1 MALLVKKPIKEYKD
15 VLKGKVWVFPD
26 NVDTDVI
33 SPAKYFENLPETL
46 KHTCEAIIREFPSQ
60 VKDGDII
67 VAGRNMG
74 CGSSRETAPMI
85 LQEKGIAA
93 VVAESFARIFYRSSF
108 VRAFPLLEIPNISK
122 EFKTGDQIEINIPNV
137 EVINLRTGKKFKGKT
152 IPPKLMNYLK
162 HGGMEK
168 MLLAE
173 LKEEAKVDLK

>member
-1 MALLVKKPIKEYKD
+1 MALLVKKPIKKYKD
-15 VLKGKVWVFPD
+15 ILKGKVWVFPD

-33 SPAKYFENLPETL
+33 SPAKYFENLPATL
-46 KHTCEAIIREFPSQ
+46 EHTCEAIIRDFPSV

-108 VRAFPLLEIPNISK
+108 ARGFPLLEIPDISK
-122 EFKTGDQIEINIPNV
+122 EFKTGDQIEINIPNA
-137 EVINLRTGKKFKGKT
+137 EVINLRTGKKFKGKK
-152 IPPKLMNYLK
+152 IPPKLMNFLK

-168 MLLAE
+168 MLLTE
-173 LKEEAKVDLK
+173 LKEEAKGSTI